1 MKKLNIIHV
10 SSEVS
15 PFSKTGGLGDVTRSL
30 PKALFRLGHNVTII
44 TPLYGKLINK
54 DKFKLKLI
62 HKDVIVVI
70 DSVHTI
76 KINIWKKQLIK
87 GLPVYFI
94 ENKEYFSK
102 HKKIY
107 VSERDNIRFLVFD
120 IAVLRIISL
129 LDIKADIIHCHDWH
143 AGLIPYFIKNKY
155 RYTKNLYQTKT
166 VFTIHNLVFQM
177 SRAWYEIP
185 INEKDYGRKK
195 IPLLNDP
202 DLLNIN
208 FAKRAILS
216 ADIINT
222 VSEKYREEIMTK
234 KFGQDLHKILKNRED
249 RLFGIINGIDYN
261 AYNPQKDKGLHKKY
275 SFDSCLL
282 KKENKTYVQKKLKF
296 VVDEDIPFFCFTSR
310 IAFQK
315 GFDIILKVLPH
326 LLKLDV
332 QIVFMGDGSADYIK
346 KIKKY
351 QKKYPKKIAWLHF
364 DKKLYPKKIE
374 SLFGGQE
381 KETLLYAA
389 SDFFLLPSY
398 HEPCGINQMI
408 AMRYGSIPIVRDV
421 GGLYDTVVNFNPNN
435 NKGTGFS
442 FKNYDEF
449 SFWGAIIRALE
460 NYKYKKVWYDLIIR
474 AMRKSSSWEI
484 PAQKYVALYKKTLKM
499 NN

>member
-1 MKKLNIIHV
+1 M
-10 SSEVS
+10 
-15 PFSKTGGLGDVTRSL
+15 G
-30 PKALFRLGHNVTII
+30 
-44 TPLYGKLINK
+44 
-54 DKFKLKLI
+54 
-62 HKDVIVVI
+62 
-70 DSVHTI
+70 
-76 KINIWKKQLIK
+76 
-87 GLPVYFI
+87 
-94 ENKEYFSK
+94 
-102 HKKIY
+102 
-107 VSERDNIRFLVFD
+107 
-120 IAVLRIISL
+120 
-129 LDIKADIIHCHDWH
+129 
-143 AGLIPYFIKNKY
+143 
-155 RYTKNLYQTKT
+155 
-166 VFTIHNLVFQM
+166 
-177 SRAWYEIP
+177 RAWYEVP
-185 INEKDYGRKK
+185 ITEKDYGRRKL
-195 IPLLNDP
+195 PLLNDP

-261 AYNPQKDKGLHKKY
+261 AYNPQKDKNLHKKY
-275 SFDSCLL
+275 SFDSFLL

-296 VVDEDIPFFCFTSR
+296 VIDEDIPFFCFTSR

-332 QIVFMGDGSADYIK
+332 QIVFMGDGSVDYIK

-374 SLFGGQE
+374 SFFGGQE

-449 SFWGAIIRALE
+449 SLWAAIIRALE
-460 NYKYKKVWYDLIIR
+460 NYKYKKVWHDLVIR